1 MPRALVS
8 YVRYI
13 SWFSTRAGKIME
25 YGIFVMLAIM
35 LIETVL
41 RTIFNSPTEWSIE
54 LGKYVLGTYFTI
66 GSAYILLCE
75 RHVRMDALYSRWS
88 AKRRATFDLATF
100 FTGIVFLIVLL
111 RSSIDA
117 ALFSLKFSQHSQTA
131 WAAPLSPIRIIF
143 VVGISLLLLQMI
155 ALFIRDLS
163 VVRGK
168 PIQ

>member
-13 SWFSTRAGKIME
+13 GWFNTRVGKIME
-25 YGIFVMLAIM
+25 YSIFVMLALM
-35 LIETVL
+35 LIETVS
-41 RTIFNSPTEWSIE
+41 RTIFNAPTEWSIE

-100 FTGIVFLIVLL
+100 FAGIVFLIVLL
-111 RSSIDA
+111 RGSIEA
-117 ALFSLKFSQHSQTA
+117 ALYSLRYSQHTTSA
-131 WAAPLSPIRIIF
+131 WASPLSPIRIIF
-143 VVGISLLLLQMI
+143 VVGVSLLLLQMI
-155 ALFIRDLS
+155 ALFIRDIS
-163 VVRGK
+163 IVKGK